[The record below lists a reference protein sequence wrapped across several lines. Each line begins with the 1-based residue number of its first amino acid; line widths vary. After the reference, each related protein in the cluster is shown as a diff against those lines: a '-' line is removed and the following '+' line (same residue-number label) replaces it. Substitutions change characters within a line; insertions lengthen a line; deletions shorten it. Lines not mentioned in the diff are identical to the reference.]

1 MNTTE
6 HGNARRLQSD
16 STIGSRVLRILNDAI
31 RAGVRMIRSAA
42 ATVREVARH
51 LYPEPL
57 TTADGHPPLTGP
69 LTPAADLR
77 RDAITR
83 AATTAAV
90 LDNPARDRFDL
101 WVGDELVGVL
111 GYLNEH
117 DITAQEPSDRRG
129 VAFMHTIIAEDWA
142 RQGLAAFLVRE
153 AYDHARTRN
162 WTVRLVCSYAQSL
175 TLDHQAHEVVSATP
189 GRF

>member
-1 MNTTE
+1 M
-6 HGNARRLQSD
+6 
-16 STIGSRVLRILNDAI
+16 V
-31 RAGVRMIRSAA
+31 RAAA
-42 ATVREVARH
+42 ATVLDVARH

-57 TTADGHPPLTGP
+57 APADGDPPLTGSV
-69 LTPAADLR
+69 TPAVDLR
-77 RDAITR
+77 RDAIKRT
-83 AATTAAV
+83 ATTAAV

-117 DITAQEPSDRRG
+117 DIAAREPSDRRG

-153 AYDHARTRN
+153 AYGHARKRN
-162 WTVRLVCSYAQSL
+162 WTVRLVCSYARSL
-175 TLDHQAHEVVSATP
+175 ALDHQAHEVQA
-189 GRF
+189 

>member
-6 HGNARRLQSD
+6 HGNLRRLLTD
-16 STIGSRVLRILNDAI
+16 RATGRRVLRILNDAI
-31 RAGVRMIRSAA
+31 RAGVRMIRAA
-42 ATVREVARH
+42 ATTVLDVARH

-57 TTADGHPPLTGP
+57 TTADGHPLLTGP

-77 RDAITR
+77 RDANRT
-83 AATTAAV
+83 ATIAAV

-175 TLDHQAHEVVSATP
+175 TLDHQAHEVASASP
-189 GRF
+189 GGF